1 MFTFSLHCQ
10 SNFPFRKVPSDLDVG
25 VRDHMGDREY
35 LKVLDDTLPH
45 LLDSVRPDIVLYDA
59 GVDPHVKDDLGMPF
73 SSKIHTWTRDILCLY
88 QNMAIR

>member
-1 MFTFSLHCQ
+1 M
-10 SNFPFRKVPSDLDVG
+10 DVG

-59 GVDPHVKDDLGMPF
+59 GVDPHVKDDLGMSF
-73 SSKIHTWTRDILCLY
+73 SSIP
-88 QNMAIR
+88 NS

>member
-59 GVDPHVKDDLGMPF
+59 GVDPHVKDDLGMSF
-73 SSKIHTWTRDILCLY
+73 SSIPNT
-88 QNMAIR
+88 